1 MRSLLIALAFASCVE
16 WEISDPPDAA
26 TPVPNAPDII
36 ADPVEDVIQQPE
48 RNKVDVLWVID
59 NSGSM
64 EQEQQALILSFESFI
79 QYFID
84 SDLDWHIGVT
94 STDMSPGPDPGIGG
108 KLRRSGGR
116 VYIDG
121 DTPNPIGVFS
131 DMAAMG
137 TTGSGTEEGIAA
149 TWSALTKHRSCEHNF
164 GFYREDAKLVVIV
177 ISDENDHSESPKWS
191 EWVPGIL
198 SLKSKPDEVAF
209 HAIVCTSPGPIN
221 GIGCGPPYFGDES
234 VGYLYMDSAAALNGS
249 VWDIRQKN
257 WDPFMSELGLLS
269 IVRRQEFFLSS
280 VPVVESLAV
289 WVENGDWTYTFK
301 LDVDFGYDPAR
312 NSIYFYNILPP
323 EGSRIHIQYIPRSE
337 TSNLEKDTWNY

>member
-1 MRSLLIALAFASCVE
+1 MKRLLVALAFVGCVE
-16 WEISDPPDAA
+16 WEISGPPDVA
-26 TPVPNAPDII
+26 TPVPNAPDIV
-36 ADPVEDVIQQPE
+36 AGPVEDVIQQPE

-108 KLRRSGGR
+108 KLRRTEGHI
-116 VYIDG
+116 YIDS
-121 DTPNPIGVFS
+121 DTLNPIGVFS

-137 TTGSGTEEGIAA
+137 TGGSGIEQGIGA
-149 TWSALTKHRSCEHNF
+149 TWAAVTRHRSCEHNM

-177 ISDENDHSESPKWS
+177 ISDEDDHSINPVWA
-191 EWVPGIL
+191 EWIPGML
-198 SLKSKPDEVAF
+198 MLKSKPDEVAF
-209 HAIVCTSPGPIN
+209 HAIVCPSTGPVN
-221 GIGCGPPYFGDES
+221 GIGCGWPFVGDES
-234 VGYLYMDSAAALNGS
+234 IGQLYMDSAAALNGS

-257 WDPFMSELGLLS
+257 WDPFMSELGLLT
-269 IVRRQEFFLSS
+269 VARRQEFFLSS
-280 VPVVESLAV
+280 IPVVESIAV
-289 WVENGDWTYTFK
+289 WIEDEDWVYTFK

-312 NSIYFYNILPP
+312 NSIYFYSILPP

-337 TSNLEKDTWNY
+337 TSSLEKDTWNY